1 MGNMVSERGGVAGG
15 LRATITALMPSAR
28 DSDAKVLRLV
38 LDDGAFVQSATTG
51 EVAERAGVSPATIVR
66 AARAA
71 GFDGFGDLKR
81 ALVHDLAL
89 RAGIEPPAA
98 LTESSTVDEVSKLV
112 LSSHANSI
120 SATRAT
126 LDPEQL
132 HHAAELLAAADTIL
146 VFGVGTSAAPAAD
159 AAYRWTAIGCR
170 AYAPRDVRTAQ
181 LQARL
186 LPAGSAVV
194 AISNSGQSVETLAV
208 ANAAAEA
215 GASVVAITSFAS
227 SPLAARATAV
237 LVAGGPDL
245 GLHMAASSSRLA
257 HLAVVDI
264 LHAAI
269 SLADLP
275 RARRAIEIANDIA
288 AEPGF

>member
-1 MGNMVSERGGVAGG
+1 MGNMVSENVAGG
-15 LRATITALMPSAR
+15 LRATITALMPGLR
-28 DSDAKVLRLV
+28 VSDAKVLRLV
-38 LDDGAFVQSATTG
+38 LDDAAFVQSATTN
-51 EVAERAGVSPATIVR
+51 EAAERAGVSPATIVR

-71 GFDGFGDLKR
+71 GFEGFGDLKR
-81 ALVHDLAL
+81 ALLTDLAL
-89 RAGIEPPAA
+89 HAGTEPPEA
-98 LTESSTVDEVSKLV
+98 LTESSTVDDVSELV
-112 LSSHANSI
+112 LTSHAASI
-120 SATRAT
+120 GATRAT
-126 LDPEQL
+126 LDPAQL
-132 HHAAELLAAADTIL
+132 RNAVRLLAGADTIM

-170 AYAPRDVRTAQ
+170 AHAPRDARTAQ

-186 LPAGSAVV
+186 LPTGSALV
-194 AISNSGQSVETLAV
+194 AVSNSGQSAETLAV
-208 ANAAAEA
+208 ADAAAAA
-215 GASVVAITSFAS
+215 GASIVAITSFAS
-227 SPLAARATAV
+227 SPLAERATAL

-275 RARRAIEIANDIA
+275 RARRAIAIVNDISG
-288 AEPGF
+288 EYSY

>member
-1 MGNMVSERGGVAGG
+1 MVSDQVAGG
-15 LRATITALMPSAR
+15 LRATITALMPGLR
-28 DSDAKVLRLV
+28 VSDAKVLRLV
-38 LDDGAFVQSATTG
+38 LDDAAFVQSATTG
-51 EVAERAGVSPATIVR
+51 ELAQRAGVSPATIVR

-71 GFDGFGDLKR
+71 GFAGFGDLKR
-81 ALVHDLAL
+81 ALVQDLAL
-89 RAGIEPPAA
+89 RADTEPPGA
-98 LTESSTVDEVSKLV
+98 LTESSTVDDIGELV
-112 LSSHANSI
+112 LTSHANSI
-120 SATRAT
+120 GATRAT
-126 LDPEQL
+126 LDPAQL
-132 HHAAELLAAADTIL
+132 REAAGLLAGADTIL

-170 AYAPRDVRTAQ
+170 AHAPRDARTAQ

-186 LPAGSAVV
+186 LPPGSAVV
-194 AISNSGQSVETLAV
+194 AISNSGESAETLAV
-208 ANAAAEA
+208 AAAGASA

-227 SPLAARATAV
+227 APLARRADTV

-275 RARRAIEIANDIA
+275 RARRAIGIANDISG
-288 AEPGF
+288 EYSF

>member
-1 MGNMVSERGGVAGG
+1 MVSENVAGG
-15 LRATITALMPSAR
+15 LRAAITALMPGLRA
-28 DSDAKVLRLV
+28 SDAKVLRLV
-38 LDDGAFVQSATTG
+38 LDDAAFVQSATTN

-71 GFDGFGDLKR
+71 GFAGFGDLKR
-81 ALVHDLAL
+81 ALVTDIAL
-89 RAGIEPPAA
+89 RAGTEPPSA
-98 LTESSTVDEVSKLV
+98 LTESSTVDDVCELV

-120 SATRAT
+120 GATRAT

-132 HHAAELLAAADTIL
+132 RQAVELLAGADTLL

-170 AYAPRDVRTAQ
+170 THAPRDARTGQ

-186 LPAGSAVV
+186 LPPGSAVV
-194 AISNSGQSVETLAV
+194 VISNSGESAETLAV
-208 ANAAAEA
+208 ADA
-215 GASVVAITSFAS
+215 GASAGAGVVAITSFAT
-227 SPLAARATAV
+227 SPLAQRATAV

-275 RARRAIEIANDIA
+275 RARRAIGIANDISG
-288 AEPGF
+288 EYSF

>member
-1 MGNMVSERGGVAGG
+1 MGNMVSEKVAGG
-15 LRATITALMPSAR
+15 LRATITALMPGLR
-28 DSDAKVLRLV
+28 VSDAKVLRLV
-38 LDDGAFVQSATTG
+38 LDDAAFVCSATTS

-81 ALVHDLAL
+81 ALLTDLAL
-89 RAGIEPPAA
+89 HSGTEPPES
-98 LTESSTVDEVSKLV
+98 LTESSTVDDISELV
-112 LSSHANSI
+112 LTSHAASI
-120 SATRAT
+120 GATRAT
-126 LDPEQL
+126 LDPAQL
-132 HHAAELLAAADTIL
+132 RHAVHLLAGADTIM

-170 AYAPRDVRTAQ
+170 AHAPRDARTAQ

-186 LPAGSAVV
+186 LPPGSALV
-194 AISNSGQSVETLAV
+194 AISNSGQSAETLAV
-208 ANAAAEA
+208 ADSAAVA
-215 GASVVAITSFAS
+215 GAGIVAITSFAS
-227 SPLAARATAV
+227 SPLAERANAL

-245 GLHMAASSSRLA
+245 GLHMAPSSSRLA

-275 RARRAIEIANDIA
+275 RARRAIAVANEIS
-288 AEPGF
+288 AELEG